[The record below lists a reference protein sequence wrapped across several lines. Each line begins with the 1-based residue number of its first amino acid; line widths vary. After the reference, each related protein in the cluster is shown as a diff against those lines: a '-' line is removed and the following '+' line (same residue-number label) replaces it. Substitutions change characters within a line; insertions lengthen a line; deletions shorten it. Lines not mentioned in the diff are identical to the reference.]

1 METNQN
7 PAQEQPA
14 QLIAPEV
21 IQLEQQTAK
30 PLYNP
35 DEAARVVQILAHA
48 YDPEYILLFGKLAGG
63 TPHSEVMAY
72 DLLIVTQDTPY
83 YGLAVGQTLF
93 ENGVSAQTPRNSLC
107 QYLHRDT
114 KHRGIPHRAVHVVC
128 PF

>member
-63 TPHSEVMAY
+63 TQRGYGLRSAHSHARHS
-72 DLLIVTQDTPY
+72 LLR
-83 YGLAVGQTLF
+83 LAVGQTLF